1 MAPAQPLIG
10 QAFSHYRI
18 IEKLGGGGM
27 GVVYKAEDTR
37 LHRFVALK
45 FLPPEVALDPQALAR
60 FQREAQAASA
70 LNHPNIC
77 TIHDIGEQDG
87 QAFITMEFLDGV
99 TLKHFLGNKP
109 LDLEKLL
116 DVSIDIAAGLE
127 AAHARGIIHRDIKPA
142 NIFVTKLGYT
152 KILDFGLAKV
162 SADSDSSRSA
172 SIAQSEPRTIDDQF
186 LTSPGSTIGTVAYM
200 SPEQVR
206 GKPLDPR
213 TDLFS
218 LGVVLYEM
226 ATGVAPFRGETSGVI
241 FRDILDRA
249 PVPPSRVNHEVSPK
263 LEEIILKCLEKDR
276 DVRCQSAA
284 ELRAD
289 LKRLKRDT
297 DSTKSQAIPSA
308 TGFATP
314 PQASSRRW
322 WPWAAG
328 LAVAAIIVLALLWLR
343 APMAPPRILATRQL
357 TNDSVFKTNLL
368 TDGNRIYFLESSG
381 PANRLAQVSATGGE
395 VAVINIGNLQPSLS
409 SISPDGSQL
418 LATAGGFPDGE
429 LWAFPVPAGSPF
441 RIADLTGHDPAFAP
455 DGRLFFGK
463 RSDIWVA
470 EHDGSSA
477 GKLLTASD
485 LPTRF
490 QFSSDGTHLRFTTFG
505 VTNSRSS
512 IWEMRLDGTDLHEV
526 LPEWNNPQSECCGG
540 WTSDG
545 KYYVFLSVHNGVSD
559 IWAFPE
565 RASFGRSV
573 SHRPVQLTTGPLQIY
588 DVLPSK
594 NGNHLFA
601 IGSHLK
607 GELVKFDIKTK
618 QLVPLLGGISAGD
631 VEFSRDGAWVAYVTY
646 PDGTLWRSRPDG
658 SERLQL
664 THAPL
669 QAALVHWSPDGKQI
683 AFSAAL
689 PGKNWRVYITSLE
702 GGTPQPI
709 NPGEDAET
717 DPSWSP
723 DAGAIVFGHNIQA
736 GGNYIG
742 QFDLKSKQFTRIPG
756 SEGFFAPRWSP
767 DGKYIVALSHDNI
780 VMMLYDTKAQAWKKL
795 FQSQDH
801 LGYLAWSRDSSS
813 VYFDTNTTAQPG
825 YYKLRISD
833 AKLERVMDLKP
844 YRFFPG
850 QFGGA
855 PWTSLGPGDDP
866 MFVRDISSW
875 EIYAFDVDFP

>member
-1 MAPAQPLIG
+1 
-10 QAFSHYRI
+10 
-18 IEKLGGGGM
+18 
-27 GVVYKAEDTR
+27 
-37 LHRFVALK
+37 
-45 FLPPEVALDPQALAR
+45 
-60 FQREAQAASA
+60 
-70 LNHPNIC
+70 
-77 TIHDIGEQDG
+77 
-87 QAFITMEFLDGV
+87 MEFLDGV

-162 SADSDSSRSA
+162 SADSESSRSA
-172 SIAQSEPRTIDDQF
+172 SLAQSETRTIDDQF

-206 GKPLDPR
+206 GKQLDPR

-218 LGVVLYEM
+218 FGVVLYEM

-249 PVPPSRVNHEVSPK
+249 PVPPSRVNHELSPK

-289 LKRLKRDT
+289 LKRLKRDS
-297 DSTKSQAIPSA
+297 DSAKSQAIPRA
-308 TGFATP
+308 TGFPAP
-314 PQASSRRW
+314 PQAAARRW

-328 LAVAAIIVLALLWLR
+328 LAVAAIIVLTLLWVR
-343 APMAPPRILATRQL
+343 APRESPRILATRQL
-357 TNDSVFKTNLL
+357 TNDSVLKTDLL
-368 TDGNRIYFLESSG
+368 TDGNRIYFIESSG
-381 PANRLAQVSATGGE
+381 SANRLAQVSATGGE
-395 VAVINIGNLQPSLS
+395 VAVINIGNLQPSLA

-418 LATAGGFPDGE
+418 LATAGAFPDGE
-429 LWAFPVPAGSPF
+429 LWTVPVPAGSPF

-463 RSDIWVA
+463 GSEIWVA

-477 GKLLTASD
+477 RKLLAASD
-485 LPTRF
+485 IPTRF
-490 QFSSDGTHLRFTTFG
+490 QFSSDGTHLRFTTFS

-512 IWEMRLDGTDLHEV
+512 IWETHLDGTDLHEV
-526 LPEWNNPQSECCGG
+526 LPGWNNPQSECCGG

-545 KYYVFLSVHNGVSD
+545 KYYVFLSIHNGVSD
-559 IWAFPE
+559 IWTLPE

-573 SHRPVQLTTGPLQIY
+573 SHRPIQLTTGPLQIY

-594 NGNHLFA
+594 KGNHLFA
-601 IGSHLK
+601 IGSQLK
-607 GELVKFDIKTK
+607 GELVKFDIKTN
-618 QLVPLLGGISAGD
+618 QVVPLLGGISAGD
-631 VEFSRDGAWVAYVTY
+631 VEFSRDSTWAAYVSY

-669 QAALVHWSPDGKQI
+669 QAALVHWSPNGKQI
-683 AFSAAL
+683 AFSAAS

-709 NPGEDAET
+709 NPSEEAET

-723 DAGAIVFGHNIQA
+723 DSGAIVFGHNIQA

-742 QFDLKSKQFTRIPG
+742 LFDVKSKQLTRIPG

-767 DGKYIVALSHDNI
+767 DGKYIVALSHDNL
-780 VMMLYDTKAQAWKKL
+780 VMMLYDTKVQAWKKL
-795 FQSQDH
+795 FESQDH
-801 LGYLAWSRDSSS
+801 LGYLAWSRDSAS

-825 YYKLRISD
+825 YYKLRLSD

-875 EIYAFDVDFP
+875 EIYSFDVDLP